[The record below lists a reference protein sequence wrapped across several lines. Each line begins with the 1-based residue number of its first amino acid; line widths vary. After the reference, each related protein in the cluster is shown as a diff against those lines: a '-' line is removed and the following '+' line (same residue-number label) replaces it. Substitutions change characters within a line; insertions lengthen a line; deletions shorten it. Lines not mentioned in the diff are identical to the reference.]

1 MKMTENIKKKGA
13 AVLAVVLAFSAAG
26 LSSVY
31 GAPGV
36 ETGRSCSL
44 SFELD
49 GQYEELNHTGI
60 PVKLYQVA
68 EIADTGE
75 YEPLAGYESL
85 ELGAV
90 GETLRRMNGRV
101 SPGKHL
107 NLPKCWDQ
115 SRR

>member
-49 GQYEELNHTGI
+49 GQY
-60 PVKLYQVA
+60 
-68 EIADTGE
+68 
-75 YEPLAGYESL
+75 
-85 ELGAV
+85 
-90 GETLRRMNGRV
+90 
-101 SPGKHL
+101 
-107 NLPKCWDQ
+107 
-115 SRR
+115 